1 MQHKGAAGFYEVG
14 AFLAGQGQNSI
25 GLTTPF
31 SLFPANNGIMKSPRA
46 WQRLTVRA
54 KILLVFLS
62 ISMAALGIVGF
73 MAFSTMSDM
82 GTYALESSGNLGS
95 RAVSDSTSALE
106 ANAESSLLRLAMDQ
120 ADISN
125 VVFLQ
130 VSSEMDALAGFVRT
144 VRQRPAS
151 PATRELY
158 SQTERPK
165 DPGNS
170 SVYIL
175 APGVTRDS
183 VADELSALSLTDD
196 LMHPLL
202 ASDPRLTQAYIGT
215 GSGILWVAPWVDGVP
230 STYDPRTRDWYI
242 RAQEAGH
249 LVWSDPYAD
258 AGGKGLMVTCSRL
271 AGTGGDGFHWIVGT
285 DVTLETINTQI
296 INTQVGERGY
306 ALLIDSRGNV
316 ISRPGITT
324 GDEKWDE
331 SFSAENL
338 LTSENEGLSAVARQM
353 TAGRSGTARVVLG
366 GEEKYIAYAPVSSVN
381 WSLAIVIPVDDIIA
395 PAEET
400 RSRIVMATN
409 EAATHLN
416 QQMNAAKTLFF
427 ALFVILFVIV
437 TILSVLFARI
447 ITRPIEELRR
457 GSEAIG
463 TGDLDHRVLVT
474 TGDEFEDL
482 AHSFNTMAKN
492 LKNYMDELQRTTA
505 EKERFAKELEIAQG
519 IQQSF
524 LPDSAPEIA
533 GIELVAKNVP
543 ALEVGG
549 DFYDF
554 IPVATGQWGLVIA
567 DVSGKGVPAALFM
580 ALSRTLI
587 RASTLVNADPALSI
601 AHANRMIYEDAKS
614 NMFVTLFYAV
624 LDSRTMT
631 LDYVNAG
638 HNPPLLLQGESSTV
652 RLLKAKG
659 IALGVIDEVD
669 LQSVRVDLKPG
680 DVLVLY
686 TDGVTEAIN
695 AAEEEFG
702 EERLF
707 AIITQNRN
715 RPAQEIM
722 DEILAGITAYAGDT
736 PQYDDITLMILRA
749 V

>member
-1 MQHKGAAGFYEVG
+1 
-14 AFLAGQGQNSI
+14 
-25 GLTTPF
+25 
-31 SLFPANNGIMKSPRA
+31 MKHPRA

-73 MAFSTMSDM
+73 AAFSTMSDM
-82 GTYALESSGNLGS
+82 GSYALASSGELGT
-95 RAVSDSTSALE
+95 RAVSDSTAALE
-106 ANAESSLLRLAMDQ
+106 ANAESALLRLTMDQ

-125 VVFLQ
+125 VVFEQ
-130 VSSEMDALAGFVRT
+130 VASEMNTLAAFAGT
-144 VRQRPAS
+144 VR
-151 PATRELY
+151 
-158 SQTERPK
+158 ERPGSFTPRVLHSQSERPPK
-165 DPGNS
+165 PQKS

-175 APGVTRDS
+175 APGVTRES
-183 VADELSALSLTDD
+183 VADELSELSLADD

-230 STYDPRTRDWYI
+230 STYDPRTRDWFI
-242 RAQEAGH
+242 RAQEAGQ
-249 LVWSDPYAD
+249 LVWSDPYID
-258 AGGKGLMVTCSRL
+258 ASGKGLMVTCSRPV
-271 AGTGGDGFHWIVGT
+271 GMGESGRTWIVGT
-285 DVTLETINTQI
+285 DVTLETINSQI

-306 ALLIDSRGNV
+306 AVLIDSRGKV
-316 ISRPGITT
+316 ISRPGIGT
-324 GDEKWDE
+324 GDQKWDE
-331 SFSAENL
+331 SFFAENL
-338 LTSENEGLSAVARQM
+338 MSVENAGLSAVARKM
-353 TAGRSGTARVVLG
+353 VAGKSGTARVTLG
-366 GEEKYIAYAPVSSVN
+366 GEEKYVAYAPLRSVN
-381 WSLAIVIPVDDIIA
+381 WSLAVVMPVDDIIA

-400 RSRIVMATN
+400 RASIELATY
-409 EAATHLN
+409 ETGTHLN
-416 QQMNAAKTLFF
+416 QQMNAAKSLFF
-427 ALFVILFVIV
+427 LLFVILFIIV
-437 TILSVLFARI
+437 TVISVLFARI
-447 ITRPIEELRR
+447 ITRPVEELRR

-463 TGDLDHRVLVT
+463 AGNLEHRVMVT

-482 AHSFNTMAKN
+482 AHSFNTMAAN
-492 LKNYMDELQRTTA
+492 LRNHMDELQRTTA
-505 EKERFAKELEIAQG
+505 EKERFAKELEIANG

-524 LPDSAPEIA
+524 LPDSAPKIA
-533 GIELVAKNVP
+533 GIELVAKNIP
-543 ALEVGG
+543 ALEIGG

-554 IPVATGQWGLVIA
+554 IPVGTDRWGLVIA

-587 RASTLVNADPALSI
+587 RASTLVNADPAQSI
-601 AHANRMIYEDAKS
+601 GHANRMIYEDSKS

-624 LDSRTMT
+624 LDTREMT

-638 HNPPLLLQGESSTV
+638 HNPPLLLQGEASTV
-652 RLLKAKG
+652 RLLKARG

-669 LQSVRVDLKPG
+669 LQSVKVDLTPG

-695 AAEEEFG
+695 DKEEEFG
-702 EERLF
+702 EERLLR
-707 AIITQNRN
+707 IIAENRK

-722 DEILAGITAYAGDT
+722 DEILGAITSFAGDT